1 MFIIY
6 MRLLRLTTE
15 SQECIFESEF
25 NSNLIIKPYSQIA
38 LSSFTTQLDN
48 LNLTIDSQNND
59 ISFSVDGNNN
69 YKTLT
74 LPNGVYTSAT
84 VDDFWRTTTQLFN
97 QSMLFNAKEI
107 NRQWFCGI
115 KSGRAVF
122 QNLYGSVV
130 APLSVTSQGLYKTQG
145 LITGGTGAG
154 KMKRATVGNGND
166 SYLYIISPVNK
177 GAGCLRAGLFSDFT
191 PSTDSGF
198 ILGYTAENP
207 PASTN
212 PLPYDPNNIIYG
224 IKYNG
229 LGANYF
235 LIKNG
240 VQTDTSIISI
250 IGDTLEIQTVG
261 GVVNFVIY
269 RDNPFSEITLGTS
282 SYNHID
288 NIFPIAMF
296 TGSNTVFYNIQ
307 FTSDEFYNKKNYPTA
322 SDLEVLNAD
331 IVKITKNGVATN
343 CYLQFNNPDLA
354 TLLGFKNSRY
364 PSSGFESS
372 INLEFLA
379 DQAFSLRD
387 FSESYIVELL
397 NIKLDSMDTISKGP
411 RSFLYSIPQ
420 LSAIKEHVV
429 YQVPQL
435 IFLDI
440 NNTFEINL
448 REVKARILKQNLSKI
463 TCYGLSELVLII
475 KDKDE

>member
-1 MFIIY
+1 

-15 SQECIFESEF
+15 NEECIFDSEF
-25 NSNLIIKPYSQIA
+25 NNDLIIKPYSQIA

-48 LNLTIDSQNND
+48 LNLTIDSQNNE
-59 ISFSVDGNNN
+59 ISFSVNGSSNI
-69 YKTLT
+69 KTLS

-84 VDDFWRTTTQLFN
+84 INDFWETTTQLFN
-97 QSMLFNAKEI
+97 KSMLFNSKEL

-115 KSGRAVF
+115 RSGRAVF

-130 APLSVTSQGLYKTQG
+130 APLTVVSQGLYKTQG
-145 LITGGTGAG
+145 LITGGAGAG
-154 KMKRATVGNGND
+154 KMKRATAGTGND
-166 SYLYIISPVNK
+166 SYLYIKSPVNK
-177 GAGCLRAGLFSDFT
+177 GAGCLRAGLTEDVT
-191 PSTDSGF
+191 PPNNSGF
-198 ILGYTAENP
+198 ILGYTAKNP

-212 PLPYDPNNIIYG
+212 PMPYDPVNYIYA
-224 IKYNG
+224 IKYTG
-229 LGANYF
+229 LGNNYF

-240 VQTDTSIISI
+240 IETDSLITAI

-261 GVVNFVIY
+261 GVVNFIIY
-269 RDNPFSEITLGTS
+269 RNDPFSQIILGTS

-288 NIFPIAMF
+288 DIFPLAMF
-296 TGSNTVFYNIQ
+296 IGSNSVFYNIQ

-322 SDLEVLNAD
+322 SELEVLNAS
-331 IVKITKNGVATN
+331 IVKIPKNTATD

-364 PSSGFESS
+364 PSSGF
-372 INLEFLA
+372 INIDNPEFLA
-379 DQAFSLRD
+379 EQPFTLRD
-387 FSESYIVELL
+387 FSESYVVELL
-397 NIKLDSMDTISKGP
+397 NIKLDSMDTQTKGP
-411 RSFLYSIPQ
+411 RSILYVIPQ

-440 NNTFEINL
+440 NNSYPINL
-448 REVKARILKQNLSKI
+448 REVKARILKDNLTRI

-475 KDKDE
+475 KDKAE